1 MRSDYLFKVVKSKSE
16 NLEGIANKEL
26 VIEVRC
32 IQGNIGNLYLKLKIS
47 DSLTIDSVLFMN
59 PLKDY
64 LTGYFELKNQ
74 DELSS
79 ALRNLLTKLNK
90 PLEDYTFLSVKWEK
104 FSKMFREWF
113 NTKLIPLLE
122 KEFEI
127 SQLIFEE

>member
-1 MRSDYLFKVVKSKSE
+1 MRPDYLFKVVKSKSE
-16 NLEGIANKEL
+16 NLDGIANKEL
-26 VIEVRC
+26 VIEIRC

-47 DSLTIDSVLFMN
+47 DFLTIDSVLFMN

-74 DELSS
+74 GELEE
-79 ALRNLLTKLNK
+79 ALRDLLTKLNK

>member
-1 MRSDYLFKVVKSKSE
+1 MRPDYLFKVVKSKSE

-64 LTGYFELKNQ
+64 LTGFFELRNQ
-74 DELSS
+74 DELLS
-79 ALRNLLTKLNK
+79 ALRDLLTKLNK
-90 PLEDYTFLSVKWEK
+90 PLEDYTFLSVKWER

>member
-79 ALRNLLTKLNK
+79 ALRDLLTKLNK

>member
-1 MRSDYLFKVVKSKSE
+1 MRPDYLFKVVKSKSE
-16 NLEGIANKEL
+16 NLDGISNKEL
-26 VIEVRC
+26 VVEVRC

-79 ALRNLLTKLNK
+79 ALRDLLTKLNK
-90 PLEDYTFLSVKWEK
+90 PLEDYTFLSVKWER

>member
-1 MRSDYLFKVVKSKSE
+1 MRPDYLFKVVKSKSE

-26 VIEVRC
+26 VIEVKC

-79 ALRNLLTKLNK
+79 ALRDLLTKLNK

-104 FSKMFREWF
+104 FSKMFRNWF

>member
-1 MRSDYLFKVVKSKSE
+1 MRTDYLFKVVKSKSE

-26 VIEVRC
+26 VVEVRC

-47 DSLTIDSVLFMN
+47 DFLTIDSVLFMN

-79 ALRNLLTKLNK
+79 ALRDLLTKLNK

>member
-1 MRSDYLFKVVKSKSE
+1 MRADYLFKVVKSKSE

-79 ALRNLLTKLNK
+79 ALRDLLTKLNT
-90 PLEDYTFLSVKWEK
+90 PHEDYTFLSIKWEK
-104 FSKMFREWF
+104 FSKMFRNWF
-113 NTKLIPLLE
+113 DTKLIPLLE

>member
-1 MRSDYLFKVVKSKSE
+1 MRPDYLFKVVKSKSE
-16 NLEGIANKEL
+16 NLDGISNKEL
-26 VIEVRC
+26 VVEVRC

-64 LTGYFELKNQ
+64 LTGYFELRNQ

-79 ALRNLLTKLNK
+79 ALRDLLTKLNK
-90 PLEDYTFLSVKWEK
+90 PLEDYTFLSVKWER

>member
-1 MRSDYLFKVVKSKSE
+1 MRPDYLFKVVKSKSE
-16 NLEGIANKEL
+16 NLEGIARKEL

-59 PLKDY
+59 PFKDY

-79 ALRNLLTKLNK
+79 ALRDLLTKLNK

>member
-26 VIEVRC
+26 VVEVRC

-79 ALRNLLTKLNK
+79 ALRDLLTKLNK

>member
-1 MRSDYLFKVVKSKSE
+1 MRTDYLFKVVKSKSE

-26 VIEVRC
+26 VVEVRC

-79 ALRNLLTKLNK
+79 ALRDLLTKLNK

>member
-1 MRSDYLFKVVKSKSE
+1 MRTDYLFKVVKSKSE

-47 DSLTIDSVLFMN
+47 DFLTIDSVLFMN

-79 ALRNLLTKLNK
+79 ALRDLLTKLNK

-113 NTKLIPLLE
+113 HTKLIPLLE

>member
-1 MRSDYLFKVVKSKSE
+1 MRPDYLFKVVKSKSE

-47 DSLTIDSVLFMN
+47 NSLTIDSVLFMN

-79 ALRNLLTKLNK
+79 ALRDLLTKLNK
-90 PLEDYTFLSVKWEK
+90 PLEDYTFLSVKWER

>member
-1 MRSDYLFKVVKSKSE
+1 
-16 NLEGIANKEL
+16 
-26 VIEVRC
+26 
-32 IQGNIGNLYLKLKIS
+32 
-47 DSLTIDSVLFMN
+47 MN

-79 ALRNLLTKLNK
+79 ALRDLLTKLNK
-90 PLEDYTFLSVKWEK
+90 PLEDYTFLSVKWER

>member
-1 MRSDYLFKVVKSKSE
+1 MRPDYLFKVVKSKSE

-64 LTGYFELKNQ
+64 LTGFFELRNQ

-79 ALRNLLTKLNK
+79 ALRDLLTKLNK
-90 PLEDYTFLSVKWEK
+90 PLEDYTFLSVKWER

>member
-1 MRSDYLFKVVKSKSE
+1 MRPDYLFKVVKSKSE

-47 DSLTIDSVLFMN
+47 NSLTIDSVLFMN

-64 LTGYFELKNQ
+64 LTGFFELRNQ

-79 ALRNLLTKLNK
+79 ALRDLLTKLNK
-90 PLEDYTFLSVKWEK
+90 PLEDYTFLSVKWER

>member
-26 VIEVRC
+26 VVEVRC

-79 ALRNLLTKLNK
+79 ALRDLLTKLNK

-113 NTKLIPLLE
+113 NIKLIPLLE

>member
-1 MRSDYLFKVVKSKSE
+1 MRPDYLFKVVKSKSE
-16 NLEGIANKEL
+16 NLDGIANKEL

-79 ALRNLLTKLNK
+79 ALRDLLTKLNT
-90 PLEDYTFLSVKWEK
+90 PHEDYTFLSIKWEK
-104 FSKMFREWF
+104 FSKMFRNWF
-113 NTKLIPLLE
+113 DTKLIPLLE

>member
-1 MRSDYLFKVVKSKSE
+1 MRPDYLFKVVKSKSE

-79 ALRNLLTKLNK
+79 ALRDLLTKLNK

-104 FSKMFREWF
+104 FSKMFRNWF

-127 SQLIFEE
+127 SQLIFQE

>member
-1 MRSDYLFKVVKSKSE
+1 MRADYLFKVVKSKSE

-32 IQGNIGNLYLKLKIS
+32 IQGNVGNLYLKLKIS

-79 ALRNLLTKLNK
+79 ALRDLLTKLNT
-90 PLEDYTFLSVKWEK
+90 PHEDYTFLSIKWEK
-104 FSKMFREWF
+104 FSKMFRNWF
-113 NTKLIPLLE
+113 DTKLIPLLE

>member
-1 MRSDYLFKVVKSKSE
+1 MRPDYLFKVVKSKSE

-79 ALRNLLTKLNK
+79 ALRDLLTKLNT
-90 PLEDYTFLSVKWEK
+90 PHEDYTFLSIKWEK
-104 FSKMFREWF
+104 FSKMFRNWF
-113 NTKLIPLLE
+113 DTKLIPLLE